1 MFPEGWLMEPEGKC
15 LLFFE
20 KDPMNPIHEGY
31 IESFLV
37 TGVHTK
43 QLSYRKRT
51 SKAKAIERASHQ
63 PITIGNCLFPAN
75 SFSNKT

>member
-1 MFPEGWLMEPEGKC
+1 MY
-15 LLFFE
+15 
-20 KDPMNPIHEGY
+20 EGY

-51 SKAKAIERASHQ
+51 SKAKALAEWNKL
-63 PITIGNCLFPAN
+63 IGQGWRVVKDKEKAA
-75 SFSNKT
+75 